1 VICAYNSDEA
11 NEVLYNQNFDLLLF
25 DVNVPTVSGFELL
38 KDLRDANVTTP
49 AIFITSLSSV
59 EDLEKG
65 FECGADDYIRKPF
78 ALKELLIRIN
88 SIIKREYKASNDII
102 NINENTTFNT
112 KTQIIKIDNI
122 ENSINNKETELL
134 KLLIKNENQI
144 VPFETI
150 YETVWS
156 FNENYSETSLR
167 TYIKNLRKILGKDS
181 IKSIKKQGYM
191 FVK

>member
-1 VICAYNSDEA
+1 
-11 NEVLYNQNFDLLLF
+11 LYNQNFDLLLF

-102 NINENTTFNT
+102 NINENTIFNT

>member
-102 NINENTTFNT
+102 NINENTIFNT

-144 VPFETI
+144 VLFETI